1 MNTQTFTQLWGMRLT
16 FATVVCIILF
26 FHLLPVAT
34 APRIWVAPDFLIAF
48 ACAWSLRRPE
58 YVPSLALAILFLMAD
73 LLLQRPPGLWA
84 MLALVACEN
93 LKVRARTMRDGGFAS
108 EWLTV
113 CVVLGL
119 LAVAYR
125 FGLLITLVEP
135 PSLGLSFIQLIMTM
149 LSYPLVVAVTHW
161 FLGVRKLAPGDYETG
176 GGPS

>member
-1 MNTQTFTQLWGMRLT
+1 MNTQSFTQLWGMRLT

-26 FHLLPVAT
+26 FHLLPVST
-34 APRIWVAPDFLIAF
+34 TPRIWVAPDVLIAF

-58 YVPSLALAILFLMAD
+58 YVPSVALAGFFLLAD

-84 MLALVACEN
+84 VFALIACEN
-93 LKVRARTMRDGGFAS
+93 LKTRARSMRDIGFAG

-113 CVVLGL
+113 CIVMTL
-119 LAVAYR
+119 LALAYR
-125 FGLLITLVEP
+125 FGLLITFVEP
-135 PSLGLSFIQLIMTM
+135 PSLALSFVQLIMTM

-176 GGPS
+176 GGPA